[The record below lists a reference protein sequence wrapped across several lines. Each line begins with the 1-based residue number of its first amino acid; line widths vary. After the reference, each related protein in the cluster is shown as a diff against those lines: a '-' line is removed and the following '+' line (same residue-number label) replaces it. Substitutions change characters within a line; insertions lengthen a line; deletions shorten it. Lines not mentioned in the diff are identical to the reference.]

1 MFPVLDPE
9 RETVS
14 MAAAVERSGRG
25 AYLALGIVLL
35 VALMA
40 ALSTDVIRAGDG
52 VKSDDVVRLIL
63 EAVRQIRGT
72 STNQVPG
79 CETCLV
85 TSGAGVPTS
94 AFVVGA

>member
-1 MFPVLDPE
+1 MTLEEFGFCKPGEAKDFVKDGRLLAPDGGLPIN
-9 RETVS
+9 T
-14 MAAAVERSGRG
+14 SGG
-25 AYLALGIVLL
+25 GLSEAYVHGYN
-35 VALMA
+35 
-40 ALSTDVIRAGDG
+40 
-52 VKSDDVVRLIL
+52 LIL